1 MNTADAPLPDAA
13 RVRALAARL
22 ALTPRELLALA
33 GRVAT
38 RPDAPLDWPLLE
50 AEIARLRGAPRE
62 TADAAALLLLGHGG
76 FAVDDVDR
84 ALALIWTHAD
94 AAGT

>member
-1 MNTADAPLPDAA
+1 MNDVVPRLDETRIA
-13 RVRALAARL
+13 ALASRL

-33 GRVAT
+33 GRIAAQ
-38 RPDAPLDWPLLE
+38 PDAPLDATRLD
-50 AEIARLRGAPRE
+50 ADIARLRAAPRE

-76 FAVDDVDR
+76 FAVDDIDH
-84 ALALIWTHAD
+84 ALALVWTHAD